1 MARGGSH
8 IGSKVPLPE
17 SSHFTR
23 KAEIAGR
30 DDQTKHLAPT
40 AFKQIGVTD
49 NPSMNVASKSMAR
62 KGGAIKF
69 SNFSG

>member
-1 MARGGSH
+1 MARGGH
-8 IGSKVPLPE
+8 IGSKVSLPE
-17 SSHFTR
+17 SAHFTK
-23 KAEIAGR
+23 KAEISGR
-30 DDQTKHLAPT
+30 DKQTKVLQPT
-40 AFKQIGVTD
+40 AFKQIGVAD